1 MSEPGAGAAIGIP
14 GLEHGDQGAAPG
26 VTRFGHPRKGL
37 LAIPRYPLS
46 TADVEAD
53 RIMFATTGRPLN
65 VGGSYP
71 VRQGGIVPIGT

>member
-1 MSEPGAGAAIGIP
+1 MSEPGPGTAIGIP
-14 GLEHGDQGAAPG
+14 ALEHGDLGQAPR
-26 VTRFGHPRKGL
+26 VSAFGHPRKGL
-37 LAIPRYPLS
+37 RAIPRYPLS

>member
-1 MSEPGAGAAIGIP
+1 MSEPGAGTAIGIP

-46 TADVEAD
+46 LATVEAD
-53 RIMFATTGRPLN
+53 RIMFHTTQGLN